1 MIGGSEQMRMEY
13 RSMLSNADRIKV
25 ALVGGHTRRWHAAD
39 IIGEE
44 RVDSHTWAMLAII
57 LILHPAPSV
66 ELLGAVTFHDSPGE
80 PFSGDIP
87 HGAKVAFPEL
97 GAADRSIG
105 ERAERALGVH
115 YELGPEDDWWLRFA
129 DMAQALLFA
138 KRQIAQ
144 GNTLMYGTLSNCTEL
159 LVDMIARP
167 AAPANAAELATAIG
181 ECRMDLPMSRDL
193 VKLEEQ
199 ARG

>member
-1 MIGGSEQMRMEY
+1 
-13 RSMLSNADRIKV
+13 MLNNSDRIKV

-44 RVDSHTWAMLAII
+44 RVDSHTWGMLAMIH
-57 LILHPAPSV
+57 ILHPAPSV
-66 ELLGAVTFHDSPGE
+66 QLLGAVTFHDSPGE

-87 HGAKVAFPEL
+87 HGAKVAFPAL
-97 GAADRSIG
+97 GEADRAIG
-105 ERAERALGVH
+105 ERAERALGV
-115 YELGPEDDWWLRFA
+115 YYALSPEDDWWLRFA

-144 GNTLMYGTLSNCTEL
+144 GNTLMYGTLNNCTEL
-159 LVDMIARP
+159 LVGMITKS
-167 AAPANAAELATAIG
+167 AAPANAADLVKTIG
-181 ECRMDLPMSRDL
+181 DCRMDLPMSRDL

-199 ARG
+199 AHELR